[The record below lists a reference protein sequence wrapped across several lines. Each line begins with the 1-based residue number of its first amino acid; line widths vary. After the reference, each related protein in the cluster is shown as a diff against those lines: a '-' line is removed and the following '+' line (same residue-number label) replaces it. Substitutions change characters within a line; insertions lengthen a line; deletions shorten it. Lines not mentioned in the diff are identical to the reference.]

1 MSFIRILLPLAL
13 IALCLAFAGGRGLWD
28 RFADLSL
35 PWMGAAVAMLNLV
48 IILSALRWRLTATA
62 LGLPLTVGGAVRE
75 YYLAQFVNQTLPGG
89 VLGDAARA
97 VRSRNGGPLTPA
109 AQAVVLERASG
120 QIGMAAI
127 LGLAT
132 IGAAVRPGTLPP
144 VDAIAIAPVWMALA
158 ITVFLAFALVA
169 LGISRRTTGSWGNAV
184 RIALARR
191 WRMQLTLSVTIAA
204 LTVTAFAL
212 AARATGTALPIF
224 ATALVAPLVLTAMLL
239 PASVA
244 GWGWREGAAAVLFPL
259 AGADA
264 AAGFAAS
271 IAFGIAVLAS
281 TLPGALFFLR
291 RKRARPACVDCTRN

>member
-13 IALCLAFAGGRGLWD
+13 IALCLAYAGGRGLWD

-158 ITVFLAFALVA
+158 STVFLAFALV
-169 LGISRRTTGSWGNAV
+169 
-184 RIALARR
+184 
-191 WRMQLTLSVTIAA
+191 
-204 LTVTAFAL
+204 
-212 AARATGTALPIF
+212 ALPIF